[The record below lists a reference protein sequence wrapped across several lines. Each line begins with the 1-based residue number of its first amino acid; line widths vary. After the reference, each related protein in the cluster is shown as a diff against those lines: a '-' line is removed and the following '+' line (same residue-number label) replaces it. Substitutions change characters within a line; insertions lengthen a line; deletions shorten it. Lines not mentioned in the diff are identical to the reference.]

1 MPVAVSTGIPPQIS
15 PHPHASASGHSPAVP
30 EASIG
35 VTVTATADAPVVV
48 ATPPRRRQPRV
59 LRSVALGAAGI
70 LGFLLTWQ
78 LLPSAGVVNPV
89 YFPTA
94 TDTIAQLLV
103 ELRDVEFWRNVG
115 RTLTAWGIGLL
126 IATVLAV
133 VLGTIIG
140 LVPFLRRATHTTVEF
155 LRPIPSVALIPL
167 VILMY
172 GLQLQAAL
180 VIIVFASFWQ
190 VFIQVLYG
198 VADVDAVARDTAR
211 SFGLSRGSRIVN
223 LVFPT
228 ALPYLMTGL
237 RLGATVALILA
248 ITAEMFIGNPGLG
261 RAIMF
266 ARDAG
271 QWPTVYSLVVVTGLL
286 GLVINLIFRE
296 IERRSLSWHQS
307 IRGEEVL

>member
-1 MPVAVSTGIPPQIS
+1 M
-15 PHPHASASGHSPAVP
+15 
-30 EASIG
+30 
-35 VTVTATADAPVVV
+35 ATVV
-48 ATPPRRRQPRV
+48 AAPAPLRRGPRRVRT
-59 LRSVALGAAGI
+59 LRKFALGVAGI
-70 LGFLLTWQ
+70 LGFLITWQ
-78 LLPSAGVVNPV
+78 LLPTLGIVDPA

-94 TDTIAQLLV
+94 TATLADLGQQF
-103 ELRDVEFWRNVG
+103 RDLEFWRNVG
-115 RTLTAWGIGLL
+115 RTLTAWAIGLV
-126 IATVLAV
+126 IATVLAA
-133 VLGTIIG
+133 VLGTVIG

-167 VILMY
+167 AVLMY
-172 GLQLQAAL
+172 GYQLQAAL

-237 RLGATVALILA
+237 RLAATVALILA

-261 RAIMF
+261 REIVF
-266 ARDAG
+266 AQSAG
-271 QWPTVYSLVVVTGLL
+271 DWPLVYALVLVTGIL
-286 GLVINLIFRE
+286 GVLINLVFRM

-307 IRGEEVL
+307 VRGEEVL